1 MKQCDRQKRDLIIIE
16 MRNRNIGM
24 KEIAECLGTSE
35 GIVWHVSS
43 KNGVGGHRK
52 KREYNHEALKA
63 LNTKRIPE
71 EIIRKRINSMDDS
84 ITYVDGYKDSDSIV
98 SLKCHVCG
106 SIFTRSMSAIR
117 HSGVCCPVCIRT
129 EKILAK
135 EQERREEE
143 MRRELKRKLK
153 QIEREKRKEEE
164 LAKRTHTKTC
174 VMCGNLFATTRNSR
188 LTCSPACSQK
198 YRNIKPKRITSQNSV
213 DAITLPALYKRDS
226 GICHIC
232 GMLCNYNDF
241 VISNG
246 AKICGDWYP
255 SIDHVKPLSK
265 GGLNS
270 WENVRLAHRRCNYI
284 KSDSLEW
291 TDDGN

>member
-1 MKQCDRQKRDLIIIE
+1 MKRCDRQKRDLIIIE

-24 KEIAECLGTSE
+24 KEIAECLGTTE
-35 GIVWHVSS
+35 GIVQHVSS

-52 KREYNHEALKA
+52 KCDPETLKTSKP
-63 LNTKRIPE
+63 LPE
-71 EIIRKRINSMDDS
+71 EMIRERINGMDSS

-106 SIFTRSMSAIR
+106 SVFTRSMSAIR
-117 HSGVCCPVCIRT
+117 HSGVCCPVCIRA

-135 EQERREEE
+135 ERKRQEEE
-143 MRRELKRKLK
+143 TRKKIRRELKR
-153 QIEREKRKEEE
+153 IEREKRKEEE
-164 LAKRTHTKTC
+164 ENAKRTRTKTC
-174 VMCGNLFATTRNSR
+174 VICGNLFADTWSGNR
-188 LTCSPACSQK
+188 LTCSTACSRK

-241 VISNG
+241 VIRNG

-284 KSDSLEW
+284 KRDSLEW
-291 TDDGN
+291 TDDEG